1 LRHAAKVHPE
11 IHLLALECWILK
23 QLVNTLDNELVFGMA
38 FVREVWVVM
47 LLVLCNGTKER
58 WE

>member
-1 LRHAAKVHPE
+1 MYGSGLITALRAY
-11 IHLLALECWILK
+11 HLKCWIFK
-23 QLVNTLDNELVFGMA
+23 QLVNTLDNQLVLGMA
-38 FVREVWVVM
+38 FVREVRVVM